1 LQAARAGPKEDAR
14 VNAPEAASKSQK
26 IAVITGANRGLG
38 KSMALHLAARGVGIV
53 GTYRRNATEAE
64 AVLLEIGAR
73 GSRGAMLQLDV
84 MQSATFANFAARLT
98 DALEATFGR
107 RTFDFLVN
115 NAGTGAY
122 ASFTDTTEEQFDEM
136 IATHLKAPYFL
147 SQRLLPLIVDGGRI
161 LNVSSGLAR
170 FTLPGSSAYASAK
183 GGLEVLT
190 RYMAKELGGR
200 RIAVNVVAPGA
211 IETDFGGGRVRDNPE
226 INKVVAAMTAL
237 GRAGLPDDV
246 GAAVAAILSED
257 FRWVDG
263 QRIEVSGGQGI

>member
-1 LQAARAGPKEDAR
+1 